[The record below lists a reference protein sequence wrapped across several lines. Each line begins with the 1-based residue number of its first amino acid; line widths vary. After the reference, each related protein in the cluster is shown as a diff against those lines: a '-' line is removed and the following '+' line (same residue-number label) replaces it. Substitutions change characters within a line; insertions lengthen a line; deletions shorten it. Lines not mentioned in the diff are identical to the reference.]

1 MVLPWGPCGIPLG
14 PIWYSLVVWGPYGTP
29 LGAMWYSL
37 GVHMVLPGVGV
48 GVGLGPRLKFGF
60 WLKSCLSLA

>member
-1 MVLPWGPCGIPLG
+1 MG

-48 GVGLGPRLKFGF
+48 GVGLGPRLEFGLWF
-60 WLKSCLSLA
+60 KACLSLA